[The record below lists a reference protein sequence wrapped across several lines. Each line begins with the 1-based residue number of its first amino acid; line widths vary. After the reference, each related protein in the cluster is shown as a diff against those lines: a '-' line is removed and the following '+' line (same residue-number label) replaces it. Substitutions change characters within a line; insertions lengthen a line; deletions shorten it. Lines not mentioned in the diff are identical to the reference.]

1 MPRENKII
9 KPIPSNRHKARELA
23 LQVLFAVDL
32 GKADPD
38 TAVFQA
44 FARAEEGDGAIGP
57 LNEADA
63 AYARDLVQGTWE
75 RVATLDEAINNLAK
89 DWSIERMAAVDR
101 NILRLACYEIRHQGD
116 VPDAVVADEAV
127 ELAKAYG
134 SNESGRFVNG
144 ILGSFIRLGETLE

>member
-1 MPRENKII
+1 MP
-9 KPIPSNRHKARELA
+9 KPTKQIPSNRHRARELA

-32 GKADPD
+32 GKEEVD
-38 TAVFQA
+38 TALFNA
-44 FARAEEGDGAIGP
+44 FARAGEGDGAVGP

-75 RVATLDEAINNLAK
+75 RVEELDKRINQVAK
-89 DWSIERMAAVDR
+89 DWTVERMAAVDR
-101 NILRLACYEIRHQGD
+101 NILRLACYEISHQNQ

-134 SNESGRFVNG
+134 SPESSRFING
-144 ILGSFIRLGETLE
+144 ILGSVIRNQPAEE